1 MGRQR
6 HTALI
11 NNPFSV
17 CIYTALRLCFTVGC
31 HDASSNTLFWYKKQK
46 KEKRRDNTCKN
57 MNCKCVVPTGQRGVS
72 SERVKALF
80 GDVTSPFTLQ
90 PAVTALSGSETR
102 LNSSELPLV
111 AADDVLIDNK
121 LQSL

>member
-1 MGRQR
+1 M
-6 HTALI
+6 
-11 NNPFSV
+11 
-17 CIYTALRLCFTVGC
+17 GC